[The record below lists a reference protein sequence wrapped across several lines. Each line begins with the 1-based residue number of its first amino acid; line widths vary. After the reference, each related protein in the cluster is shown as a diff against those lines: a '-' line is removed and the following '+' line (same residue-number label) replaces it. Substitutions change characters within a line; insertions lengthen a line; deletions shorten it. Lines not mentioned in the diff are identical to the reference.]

1 MYSIQKQELIDYG
14 NKLIA
19 DGYTLGT
26 GGNLSTYIR
35 QDEVMLITPSGI
47 PFDKIELPDIVTM
60 RLDGTIVQGHR
71 RPSSEWRM
79 HGIMYEKREDLDYI
93 IHGHTI
99 YSTALAVL
107 RQPLPASHYMIAVA
121 GKDVRCA
128 DYASFGTEELSLN
141 AYEAMKDRKAVL
153 LANHG
158 VLTGGK
164 TMTEAFAVLEEL
176 EYCLKVHIIASS
188 VGKPT
193 LMSEEEMANM
203 AIRFKTYGQ
212 K

>member
-1 MYSIQKQELIDYG
+1 MYSSKKQELIDYG
-14 NKLIA
+14 NKLIE

-26 GGNLSTYIR
+26 GGNLSTFIR
-35 QDEVMLITPSGI
+35 QDNLMLITPSGI
-47 PFDKIELPDIVTM
+47 PFNQIELKDIVTVT
-60 RLDGTIVQGHR
+60 LDGTIIDGTCH
-71 RPSSEWRM
+71 PSSEWRM
-79 HGIMYEKREDLDYI
+79 HGIMYEKRDDLNYI

-99 YSTALAVL
+99 YSTSLAVL

-128 DYASFGTEELSLN
+128 EYASFGTEELAFN
-141 AYEAMKDRKAVL
+141 AYEAMQNRKAVL

-164 TMTEAFAVLEEL
+164 TISEAFSVLEEL
-176 EYCLKVHIIASS
+176 EYCAKVHIIASS
-188 VGKPT
+188 IGTPAIMT
-193 LMSEEEMANM
+193 DDEMENM
-203 AIRFKTYGQ
+203 AIRFESYGQ

>member
-79 HGIMYEKREDLDYI
+79 HGSHDLF
-93 IHGHTI
+93 HCASGPQTTI
-99 YSTALAVL
+99 AC
-107 RQPLPASHYMIAVA
+107 I
-121 GKDVRCA
+121 
-128 DYASFGTEELSLN
+128 
-141 AYEAMKDRKAVL
+141 
-153 LANHG
+153 
-158 VLTGGK
+158 
-164 TMTEAFAVLEEL
+164 
-176 EYCLKVHIIASS
+176 
-188 VGKPT
+188 T
-193 LMSEEEMANM
+193 LHDCCC
-203 AIRFKTYGQ
+203 R
-212 K
+212 